1 MIFVRLLKVCLVIM
15 YFLLKRFFKI
25 FFLIYI
31 YLNYFYVEFVYF
43 IVKYYWFGNMDMLIF
58 YIEFCIM
65 IL

>member
-15 YFLLKRFFKI
+15 YFLIKRFFKI

-58 YIEFCIM
+58 Y
-65 IL
+65 